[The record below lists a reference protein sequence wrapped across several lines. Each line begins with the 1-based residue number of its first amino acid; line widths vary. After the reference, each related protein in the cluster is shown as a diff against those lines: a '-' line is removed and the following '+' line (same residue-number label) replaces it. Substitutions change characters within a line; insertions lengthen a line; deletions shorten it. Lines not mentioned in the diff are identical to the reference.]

1 MVINSRDTVH
11 KVAIRN
17 VQRNVQLIIGRRLVL
32 HRLFMGRKKT
42 EADGSS
48 RYKIVPIMGPGN
60 VTETSVRE

>member
-32 HRLFMGRKKT
+32 HGLFMGRKKT

-48 RYKIVPIMGPGN
+48 RYKIVPIMRPGN
-60 VTETSVRE
+60 VTEASVRE